1 MIVKN
6 LETVQRTVF
15 RLEAI
20 LETDKNLDYY
30 DRQYLT
36 QSIVTLKSVCERHAI
51 AQELGVEFDEDD
63 LRV

>member
-1 MIVKN
+1 MIFKN

-20 LETDKNLDYY
+20 LETDKSLDYY
-30 DRQYLT
+30 DKQYLT
-36 QSIVTLKSVCERHAI
+36 QSIVTLKAICERHAVSK
-51 AQELGVEFDEDD
+51 ELGVEFDEDD